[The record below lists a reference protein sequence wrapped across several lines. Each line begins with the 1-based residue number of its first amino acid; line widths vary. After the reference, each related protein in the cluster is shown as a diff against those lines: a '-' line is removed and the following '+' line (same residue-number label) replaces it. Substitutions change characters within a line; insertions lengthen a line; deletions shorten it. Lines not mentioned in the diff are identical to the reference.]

1 MNKELEFRA
10 AGIIVLIVSVMFFSA
25 LGSVYTN
32 THSFKTTPVKT
43 TISYLLTEFPVN
55 QYVSVEGTVSE
66 ILPDYTSKKGYK
78 YQQFFITDGKNSL
91 KIFCSK
97 YSGSVNVSVNDYVYV
112 TGKFQKFGNTYEIY
126 TQCKD
131 IEKRGSAI

>member
-10 AGIIVLIVSVMFFSA
+10 AGIIVLIVSAMLFSV
-25 LGSVYTN
+25 LGSVCTN
-32 THSFKTTPVKT
+32 TYSLKNAPAKT

-55 QYVSVEGTVSE
+55 QYVCVEGTVSE

-91 KIFCSK
+91 KVFCSK
-97 YSGSVNVSVNDYVYV
+97 YSGSVNVSVNDHVSV

-126 TQCKD
+126 TQCKN
-131 IEKRGSAI
+131 IEKT